1 MLLSAILYGKRFETK
16 FTEGKQV
23 VKIYLLTRYIMKIEP
38 RVFSIQHQ
46 TRVLSLTGMLN
57 SAAMA
62 SIDFFLLNELVKKR
76 SIGQLKHMP
85 NNGGYLLALALLNFV
100 HG

>member
-1 MLLSAILYGKRFETK
+1 MI
-16 FTEGKQV
+16 
-23 VKIYLLTRYIMKIEP
+23 IEP

-46 TRVLSLTGMLN
+46 ARVLSLTGMLN

-62 SIDFFLLNELVKKR
+62 SIYFFLLNELIKKR
-76 SIGQLKHMP
+76 GIGKLEHMA
-85 NNGGYLLALALLNFV
+85 NNGGHLLALDLLNFV